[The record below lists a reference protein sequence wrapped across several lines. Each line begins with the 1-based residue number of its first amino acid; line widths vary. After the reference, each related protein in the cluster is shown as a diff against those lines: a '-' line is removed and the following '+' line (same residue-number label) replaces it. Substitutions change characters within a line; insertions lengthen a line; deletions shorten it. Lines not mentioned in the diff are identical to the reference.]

1 MKGVSAFN
9 VGGSEL
15 DKEWREEKGKKIYRD
30 HYK

>member
-15 DKEWREEKGKKIYRD
+15 DKEWREEKEKKIYRD